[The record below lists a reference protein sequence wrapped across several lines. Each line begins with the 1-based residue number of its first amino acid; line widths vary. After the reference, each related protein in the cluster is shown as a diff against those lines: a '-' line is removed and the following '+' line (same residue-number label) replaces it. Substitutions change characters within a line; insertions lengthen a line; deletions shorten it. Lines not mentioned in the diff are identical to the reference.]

1 MFEVVDEA
9 YAAKH
14 EELERAKE
22 EKLMQI
28 KEAEANV
35 KFVLEH
41 VEPQYETAALLNM
54 AKIWSLSS
62 QLATNL
68 VNTKR
73 EPKETKH

>member
-1 MFEVVDEA
+1 MFVVVDDA
-9 YAAKH
+9 YVAKH
-14 EELERAKE
+14 DELEREKE
-22 EKLMQI
+22 EKIMQI
-28 KEAEANV
+28 QEAEANV

-73 EPKETKH
+73 GPEETKH